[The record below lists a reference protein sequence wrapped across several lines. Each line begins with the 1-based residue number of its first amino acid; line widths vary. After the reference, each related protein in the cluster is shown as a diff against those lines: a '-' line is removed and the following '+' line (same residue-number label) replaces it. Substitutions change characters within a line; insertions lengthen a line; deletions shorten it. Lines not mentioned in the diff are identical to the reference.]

1 MTYKEQQLPLFLWM
15 VVKNGFLVFLS
26 CLLLDAGILIPAIL
40 IYVFMFIDL
49 GIEFM
54 RMVETL

>member
-1 MTYKEQQLPLFLWM
+1 MKQQLPFFLWM
-15 VVKNGFLVFLS
+15 MVKNGFLVFLS

-40 IYVFMFIDL
+40 IYVFMFVDL

-54 RMVETL
+54 RIVETL